1 MLGLQEKVV
10 PGELAGEGLIVG
22 TLLVVVVDEMRA
34 DRLHAEGSQGEAAIR
49 GQGGLT

>member
-22 TLLVVVVDEMRA
+22 TLLVVVVDEMRSPSTA
-34 DRLHAEGSQGEAAIR
+34 RERGAKVKPQSEAKAA
-49 GQGGLT
+49 